1 MILQL
6 QDIEELAEY
15 RRRTNRS
22 VEVSAIVETTESD
35 MQTDRWKPH
44 GLILRQRNN
53 PDSMPQR
60 FLGKASVMI
69 ACPEL
74 SDLPSSSSKSS
85 SVNQESNA
93 GGALGTPVLDGD
105 ERRREF
111 LELNMYPSTKSGGR
125 QIKTSHASSRPK
137 ALSKLYLSSDGIS
150 QKYISASPRQGF
162 QDVAAGPPSSA
173 LFHDVQQ
180 RVRPFTSQS

>member
-1 MILQL
+1 
-6 QDIEELAEY
+6 
-15 RRRTNRS
+15 
-22 VEVSAIVETTESD
+22 
-35 MQTDRWKPH
+35 MQTDRWKPN
-44 GLILRQRNN
+44 GLILRQRNS

-74 SDLPSSSSKSS
+74 SGLPPSSSKSS
-85 SVNQESNA
+85 SVNQEFNA
-93 GGALGTPVLDGD
+93 GALGTQVLDGD
-105 ERRREF
+105 ECRREF
-111 LELNMYPSTKSGGR
+111 LELNIYPSAKSGGR

-150 QKYISASPRQGF
+150 QKYISASPRQAF
-162 QDVAAGPPSSA
+162 QDGATGPPSSA

>member
-1 MILQL
+1 M
-6 QDIEELAEY
+6 
-15 RRRTNRS
+15 
-22 VEVSAIVETTESD
+22 SAIVETTESD

-44 GLILRQRNN
+44 GLILRQRNS

-74 SDLPSSSSKSS
+74 SALPPSSSKSS
-85 SVNQESNA
+85 VNQEFNP
-93 GGALGTPVLDGD
+93 GGTSTLGTGTPFLDGD
-105 ERRREF
+105 ERRRDI
-111 LELNMYPSTKSGGR
+111 LELNMYPSAKSGGR

-137 ALSKLYLSSDGIS
+137 TLSRLYLSSDGIS
-150 QKYISASPRQGF
+150 QKYISPSPRQAF
-162 QDVAAGPPSSA
+162 QDGAAASPSSA

-180 RVRPFTSQS
+180 HERPFTSQS